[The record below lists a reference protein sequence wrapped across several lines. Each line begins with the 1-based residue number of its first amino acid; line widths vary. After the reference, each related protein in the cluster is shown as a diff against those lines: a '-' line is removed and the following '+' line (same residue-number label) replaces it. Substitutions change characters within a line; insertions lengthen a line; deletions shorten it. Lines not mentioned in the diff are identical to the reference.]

1 MRSSPRRCGRSKG
14 VNVAKR
20 KVIITCAITGAAH
33 TPCMSPYLPITP
45 EDIVTQAIEAANAG
59 AAIIHLHARD
69 PQDGF
74 PTTDPD
80 VYAKF
85 LRPIKEG
92 CDAIINI
99 TTGQPDREALV
110 NPDPVAMFTRRLSAP
125 MRFAP
130 ELCSFNMGPFN
141 PGLWAYA
148 DRYEGQYKYDWERQ
162 FMVAT
167 KGITMI
173 NNYHNMEYIARE
185 LGDQRGVRFEFE
197 CFDIG
202 HLYTLKFIMDQGWI
216 KGPVLIQSIFGFP
229 GGLGANPKH
238 VLHAKQTADDLFGD
252 NYEWSCLAAGSNQM
266 AIVTMAAILGGHVR
280 VGLEDSLWLGPGEL
294 APSNA
299 AQVRRIHRILDE
311 LSLEVATPAE
321 AREILRTKG
330 SENTLI

>member
-1 MRSSPRRCGRSKG
+1 MARR
-14 VNVAKR
+14 R

-33 TPCMSPYLPITP
+33 TPCMSPHLPITP
-45 EDIVTQAIEAANAG
+45 QQIAAQAIAAAEAG

-69 PQDGF
+69 PRDGF
-74 PTTDPD
+74 PSTDPA
-80 VYAKF
+80 VYEQF

-99 TTGQPDREALV
+99 TTGQPDREALI
-110 NPDPVAMFTRRLSAP
+110 NPDPKAMFERRLAAP

-148 DRYEGQYKYDWERQ
+148 DRYEGQYRYDWERE
-162 FMVAT
+162 FLLAT

-173 NNYHNMEYIARE
+173 NNYANMEYIARE
-185 LGDQRGVRFEFE
+185 LGEQRGVRFEFE

-202 HLYTLKFIMDQGWI
+202 HLHTLRFIMDRGWV
-216 KGPVLIQSIFGFP
+216 KPPLLVQSIFGFP
-229 GGLGANPKH
+229 GGLGADPKH

-252 NYEWSCLAAGSNQM
+252 DYEWSCLAAGSSQM

-280 VGLEDSLWLGPGEL
+280 VGLEDSLWLGPAQL
-294 APSNA
+294 ARSNA
-299 AQVRRIHRILDE
+299 AQVERIRRILED
-311 LSLEVATPAE
+311 LSIGVATPAE
-321 AREILRTKG
+321 AREILQTKG
-330 SENTLI
+330 SANTRI